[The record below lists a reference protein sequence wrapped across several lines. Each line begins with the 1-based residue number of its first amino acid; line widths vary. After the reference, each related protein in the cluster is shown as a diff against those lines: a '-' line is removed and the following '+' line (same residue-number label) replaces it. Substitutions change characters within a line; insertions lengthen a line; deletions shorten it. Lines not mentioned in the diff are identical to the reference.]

1 MADIPQMFTQVHAAL
16 NDFTLI
22 FADALI
28 LMLVWLGKRWQCQ
41 IASRVQNERVRNIMI
56 RAETLAVAIVK
67 RTFQE
72 YVKPAKDAGRWTPEA
87 EKQAYA
93 AAVAELR
100 SHLGYHGIQEL
111 AWVVFGEGAP
121 PEDVTDDGILKTLIE
136 AAVHDT
142 KQLGHAMSQGP
153 KPTPPLFPAL
163 AVARS
168 SNPPSSDL
176 LMGATG
182 PLASGAPSQTPQ
194 PVASPPATVP
204 QAS

>member
-1 MADIPQMFTQVHAAL
+1 MADFPQMFTQVHAVL
-16 NDFTLI
+16 NDFTLL
-22 FADALI
+22 FADALV

-41 IASRVQNERVRNIMI
+41 ISARIQNERVRNIMV

-72 YVKPAKDAGRWTPEA
+72 YVKPAKDAGQWTPAA
-87 EKQAYA
+87 EQQAYA

-100 SHLGYHGIQEL
+100 SHLGFHGIQEL
-111 AWVVFGEGAP
+111 AWVCFGEGAP
-121 PEDVTDDGILKTLIE
+121 PEDVTDTGILKTLIE
-136 AAVHDT
+136 SAVHDA
-142 KQLGHAMSQGP
+142 KQLGHAMSQWP

-163 AVARS
+163 SVVRS
-168 SNPPSSDL
+168 TNPPSSI
-176 LMGATG
+176 MGATG

-194 PVASPPATVP
+194 PVASPQDTGP